1 MAANKAIERAVAISF
16 PVPSTVLTGDPLL
29 VGIMPGVAETSYGAQ
44 ANPTGNVTVDM
55 EGAFFLSVTAATVLS
70 PQTGSAVKPGQ
81 ALYAD
86 GGTLD
91 STTNVRTGFTIDK
104 ASGGVFFG
112 YALDAIP
119 SGDTAIIRV
128 RIGSTPTP

>member
-1 MAANKAIERAVAISF
+1 
-16 PVPSTVLTGDPLL
+16 
-29 VGIMPGVAETSYGAQ
+29 
-44 ANPTGNVTVDM
+44 
-55 EGAFFLSVTAATVLS
+55 
-70 PQTGSAVKPGQ
+70 
-81 ALYAD
+81 
-86 GGTLD
+86 
-91 STTNVRTGFTIDK
+91 VRTGFTIDK